1 LLNCRFQCS
10 PRVFTGRPS
19 DFQGRGPDDLIFGD
33 GQRYL
38 PRPKSDGGWFVGTVK
53 RAKVQNITAHDLRHA
68 AASIA
73 VSAGA
78 NVLALSRMLGHK
90 DPSVTLP
97 VYADL
102 FDSDLDAVGA
112 AIDSAAIDSKCA
124 QSVPKPVP
132 VPTLPAAK

>member
-1 LLNCRFQCS
+1 
-10 PRVFTGRPS
+10 
-19 DFQGRGPDDLIFGD
+19 
-33 GQRYL
+33 
-38 PRPKSDGGWFVGTVK
+38 VK

-68 AASIA
+68 AASIV

-90 DPSVTLP
+90 DPSVTLR

-112 AIDSAAIDSKCA
+112 AIDSKCA
-124 QSVPKPVP
+124 RSVPKPVP